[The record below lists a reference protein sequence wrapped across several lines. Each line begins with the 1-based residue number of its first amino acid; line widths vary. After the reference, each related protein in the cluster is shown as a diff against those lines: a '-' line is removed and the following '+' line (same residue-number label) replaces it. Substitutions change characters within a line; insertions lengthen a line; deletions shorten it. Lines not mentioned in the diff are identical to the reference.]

1 MKKCSALWRHL
12 PEFDLWKIN
21 PETDF
26 KMNPHT
32 ESLSVR
38 CVSNLIIFESLSSW
52 NSVRITSRIAN
63 DADTCSISSDVNFS
77 DVEAVSSISS
87 EFRQER
93 VKTIRQID
101 SEFRNKSIIMWRI
114 LLSVDKRDLTRFSRA
129 IESSIFWNIHEYFQL
144 KKVSKSTL
152 GQKHEF
158 LQLLN
163 SKLWIRENQFRN
175 QPKMWSKYFRKHWFK
190 TWHQDW
196 MIFFAARTKNFYNF
210 D

>member
-1 MKKCSALWRHL
+1 MRCSLAPQTNQIPLNNL

-63 DADTCSISSDVNFS
+63 DADTCSISNDVNFS

-93 VKTIRQID
+93 VKTIRHID
-101 SEFRNKSIIMWRI
+101 SEFRNKSIIMCRI
-114 LLSVDKRDLTRFSRA
+114 LLLVDKRDRTRFRRA
-129 IESSIFWNIHEYFQL
+129 IDSSIFWNIHEYFQL
-144 KKVSKSTL
+144 KHGFETASINNLSIQIEHDTKSRKKF
-152 GQKHEF
+152 Q
-158 LQLLN
+158 
-163 SKLWIRENQFRN
+163 N
-175 QPKMWSKYFRKHWFK
+175 QPKMWPKDFRK
-190 TWHQDW
+190 
-196 MIFFAARTKNFYNF
+196 Y
-210 D
+210 